1 MINIVSCSFRGSQ
14 KKKRSR
20 TTSEQSV
27 KEKEKEIV
35 NPGTTLIDKEEAQ
48 IGSVSYKV
56 YLKYFRSIGLVLF
69 VTTVFLLAANEAFTV
84 LANLWLT
91 RWSSDPDNTVPEVR
105 DRYLGIYGGLGG
117 GQAVVLFAG
126 SMMFALGALT
136 AAKRL
141 HNNLLSKVLRL
152 PMSFFDT
159 TPLGRILNR
168 FSKDVD
174 TVDMIL
180 SDTVQ
185 LWIILFLNMLS
196 SLIVISTSTPI
207 FMAALAPLAI
217 LYYLIQHFYLTTSRQ
232 LKRVESVTRSPIY
245 SHFGESITG
254 QNTIRAYRR
263 QQQFSGTNL
272 EKIDLNQKLLYST
285 MIANRWLEFRLEII
299 GSFIVLFA
307 AFFAVLGRDTINPAI
322 VGLSITYALTVT
334 AVLSFLVRMTSDVE
348 TNIVA
353 IERMEEYVA
362 MQKEAEWKK
371 GEIDQTWPKEGN
383 VQFNN
388 LQIRYREG
396 LDLVLKGIS
405 FQVKARE
412 KIGIV
417 GRTGAGK
424 SSLTLAL
431 FR

>member
-1 MINIVSCSFRGSQ
+1 M
-14 KKKRSR
+14 
-20 TTSEQSV
+20 
-27 KEKEKEIV
+27 
-35 NPGTTLIDKEEAQ
+35 NPGTTLIDKEESK
-48 IGSVSYKV
+48 IGSVSFEV
-56 YLKYFRSIGLVLF
+56 YMKYFRSIGLVLF
-69 VTTVFLLAANEAFTV
+69 VTTILLLAANETFAV

-91 RWSSDPDNTVPEVR
+91 RWSGDPDNVQVDVR
-105 DRYLGIYGGLGG
+105 NRYLGIYAGLGG
-117 GQAVVLFAG
+117 GQAVVLFIG
-126 SMMFALGALT
+126 TMMFALGALT

-141 HNNLLSKVLRL
+141 HNNLLTKVLRL

-185 LWIILFLNMLS
+185 MWVILFLNMVS
-196 SLIVISTSTPI
+196 SIVVISTSTPI
-207 FMAALAPLAI
+207 FLATLVPLAI
-217 LYYLIQHFYLTTSRQ
+217 LYYIIQHFYLTTSRQ

-254 QNTIRAYRR
+254 QNTIRAYAR
-263 QQQFSGTNL
+263 QKQFSAVNSQ
-272 EKIDLNQKLLYST
+272 KIDLNQKILYST
-285 MIANRWLEFRLEII
+285 IIANRWLELRLELI
-299 GSFIVLFA
+299 GSFVVLFA
-307 AFFAVLGRDTINPAI
+307 AFFAVLGRETIDPGI

-334 AVLSFLVRMTSDVE
+334 GVMSFLVRMTADVE

-353 IERMEEYVA
+353 IERMEEYGLVP
-362 MQKEAEWKK
+362 KEAEWNK
-371 GEIDQTWPKEGN
+371 GEIDKNWPKEGR
-383 VQFNN
+383 VQFDN
-388 LQIRYREG
+388 LQVRYREG
-396 LDLVLKGIS
+396 LDLVLKGVT
-405 FQVKARE
+405 FTVKPQE